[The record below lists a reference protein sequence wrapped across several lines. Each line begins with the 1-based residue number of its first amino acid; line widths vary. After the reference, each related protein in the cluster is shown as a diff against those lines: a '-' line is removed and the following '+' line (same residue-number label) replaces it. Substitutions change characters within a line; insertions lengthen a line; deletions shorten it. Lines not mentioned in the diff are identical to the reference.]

1 MFLASLMLASALVVE
16 PSSSMI
22 PPIQHDMLVSSEWL
36 ANHLNDPQVLVL
48 HVGNDGKQFVQGH
61 IPGARFLSWSQVAT
75 TRNGIANELPPLS
88 ELVKSLRELGVTHKH
103 RLVLYDEGAGLQ
115 AARAFVALDYVGLG
129 QQTALLNGH
138 WKIWR
143 EEKRPVGKEI
153 NKIAPSQFEP
163 RLNLE
168 MLVHMPQVQDAM
180 WLNQQ
185 IPGSKLR
192 LLDAR
197 PEAQY
202 TGAEPGEDI
211 ARGGHIPGAINLF
224 WMNHVESEDRPL
236 LKSPEALY
244 LMYKQAGFA
253 PGSEIITY
261 CRTGGQ
267 ASHSYFMA
275 KYLGYQTRLY
285 DGSFSEW
292 SREPN
297 NPVTSGKEVPKL
309 P

>member
-1 MFLASLMLASALVVE
+1 MFLASLLLTSALVVE
-16 PSSSMI
+16 PTSSMI
-22 PPIQHDMLVSSEWL
+22 PPIQHDMLVSTDWL
-36 ANHLNDPQVLVL
+36 EQHLKDPEVLVL
-48 HVGNDGKQFVQGH
+48 HVANDGKQFVQGH

-75 TRNGIANELPPLS
+75 TRNGIENELPPLA
-88 ELVKSLRELGVTHKH
+88 ELVKSLRELGVTDKH

-138 WKIWR
+138 WKVWSS
-143 EEKRPVGKEI
+143 ENRPVGKEI
-153 NKIAPSQFEP
+153 NKIPPSQFQP
-163 RLNLE
+163 QLNLD
-168 MLVHMPQVQDAM
+168 LLIHMPQVQDVL
-180 WLNQQ
+180 WLKTQV
-185 IPGSKLR
+185 PSAKLR

-197 PEAQY
+197 PAAQY
-202 TGAEPGEDI
+202 TGAEPGEGI
-211 ARGGHIPGAINLF
+211 TRGGHIPGAINLF
-224 WMNHVESEDRPL
+224 WMNHVESEARPL

-244 LMYKQAGFA
+244 LMFKQAGFA

-275 KYLGYQTRLY
+275 KYLGYKTRLY

-292 SREPN
+292 SREPL
-297 NPVTSGKEVPKL
+297 NPVTSGKE
-309 P
+309 

>member
-1 MFLASLMLASALVVE
+1 MFLASLLLTSALLVE
-16 PSSSMI
+16 PTSSMI
-22 PPIQHDMLVSSEWL
+22 PPIQHDMLVSTDWL
-36 ANHLNDPQVLVL
+36 EQHLKDPQVLVL
-48 HVGNDGKQFVQGH
+48 HVGNDGKQFVKGH

-75 TRNGIANELPPLS
+75 TRNGIENELPPLA
-88 ELVKSLRELGVTHKH
+88 ELVGSLRKLGITNKH

-138 WKIWR
+138 WKVWSA
-143 EEKRPVGKEI
+143 EKRPVGTEI
-153 NKIAPSQFEP
+153 NKIPPSQFEP
-163 RLNLE
+163 QLNLD
-168 MLVHMPQVQDAM
+168 MLIQMPQVQDVL
-180 WLNQQ
+180 WLKSQV
-185 IPGSKLR
+185 PSSKLR

-197 PEAQY
+197 PAAQY
-202 TGAEPGEDI
+202 TGAEPGEGI
-211 ARGGHIPGAINLF
+211 TRGGHIPGAINLF
-224 WMNHVESEDRPL
+224 WMQHVESEARPL

-244 LMYKQAGFA
+244 LMFKQAGFA

-275 KYLGYQTRLY
+275 KYLGYKTRLY

-297 NPVTSGKEVPKL
+297 NPVTSGKE
-309 P
+309 